1 MAIKMLRVRNQ
12 KGQSVMEYVILSGLV
27 GIFCLV
33 AVKKVG
39 KTLNTRLD
47 QMNREIQNEVIIR

>member
-47 QMNREIQNEVIIR
+47 QMNRKIQNEVIIR

>member
-1 MAIKMLRVRNQ
+1 MLRIRNQ

-47 QMNREIQNEVIIR
+47 QMNRKIQNEVIIR

>member
-1 MAIKMLRVRNQ
+1 MTVKMLRVRNQ

-47 QMNREIQNEVIIR
+47 QMNRKIQNEVIIR